1 MISLTTEGRDNSHE
15 VHRKKCCGP
24 LAITGIGH
32 LYKKEAMNVEELKEG
47 AEHAHQS
54 GEKRIGLTMAIVA
67 VLLAVATLM
76 GHRAHTEEGLLQG
89 KIVDE
94 WNFYQAK
101 HSRAH
106 EYGAIAEVAALL
118 PNGRELALKDYKK
131 SLDEECGSP
140 PEHGCSSPAR
150 DSALLRPLLTPVP
163 SATGSNESNTNQETS
178 GKQAAEAKEDATKEH
193 VKEAAAL
200 KEQHE
205 SKSVNRKPGAVNI
218 QESAKEIEHE
228 RELVERRA
236 NYYDGAELFLE
247 ISIVLCSIALLAEAK
262 LFWQLSFITT
272 ILGVGVALWGL
283 LGLAGIPGLH

>member
-1 MISLTTEGRDNSHE
+1 
-15 VHRKKCCGP
+15 
-24 LAITGIGH
+24 
-32 LYKKEAMNVEELKEG
+32 MNVEELKEG
-47 AEHAHQS
+47 AEHAHNS

-76 GHRAHTEEGLLQG
+76 GHRAHTEEGLMQG

-118 PNGRELALKDYKK
+118 PNGKDLALKDYKK
-131 SLDEECGSP
+131 SLDEECGTP

-150 DSALLRPLLTPVP
+150 DSVLLRPLLTPAP
-163 SATGSNESNTNQETS
+163 FTTGSNEKETNQEIPA
-178 GKQAAEAKEDATKEH
+178 KQGVPAKEDAAKNQG
-193 VKEAAAL
+193 KEATAA

-205 SKSVNRKPGAVNI
+205 KPSSRKPGAVNI
-218 QESAKEIEHE
+218 QESAKEMEHE
-228 RELVERRA
+228 REMVERRA

-262 LFWQLSFITT
+262 LFWQLSFIST
-272 ILGVGVALWGL
+272 ILGISVALFGF
-283 LGLAGIPGLH
+283 LGLH